1 MRKIL
6 LLILLVASSVVYG
19 QANKETLFLISNT
32 HLDTQWNWDVK
43 TTVNEYIKN
52 TLTQNMALMDKY
64 PNFMLNYEGAVKY
77 MWMKEYYPTE
87 FEKMKQYIARGQWH
101 VSGMSLDAT
110 DVMMSSAES
119 ILHSMLYANKF
130 YQRELGVRGGYDIM
144 LPDCFGFSYSLP
156 SLARHAG
163 IRGFHTAKLGW
174 GSAAYNSLPPFG
186 IWQGVDGSQIYA
198 VYKPGAYDSHEDFN
212 KDLTSD
218 ADLLKKIQENYSNYG
233 VAAQFRYVGPRG
245 DRGGGLQDNADK
257 EGENTP
263 YWLDYNAGKTDGK
276 IQVRLATPDEFFD
289 YLEQYRNPKY
299 KVWNS
304 ELPMKT
310 HGVGSYTSWGLLKR
324 WNRKNELLADAAEKA
339 SSLSYWLGVAGYP
352 TEALRDAWIRT
363 IWQQHHDGLTG
374 TSILKANEYSF
385 NEYYIANRAFGQQ
398 LANAIGTASQVL
410 DTQVEG
416 TPLVVYNPLSHN
428 RTDIVEG
435 SMACPRR
442 PYNMRVI
449 GPDGEEVLSQIT
461 GYDEKAGQVSFIFAA
476 TVPSLGYAVYDVR
489 LGERS
494 ELTSEL
500 AADESSRQLSN
511 GRYSVTINA
520 NGDIQRL
527 YDNRNS
533 RILINSAVRQ
543 QMIYDHEDT
552 WPAWEISYTDVCRTP
567 SEYVSGEA
575 DIQLVEDGPLRKSF
589 RIYRQTA
596 GSTFVQYVRMTALSD
611 RIDCVNE
618 VDWQTPERMLKVNFP
633 FYFTSPVTKDTY
645 DISLGTIQRGVRSS
659 NEYEVCGHQW
669 ADHSSSTYGVSIL
682 NDCKYGWDKPDAKN
696 LRLTLQHTP
705 SCKNYDHQANM
716 DIGPN
721 SYTYSIFPHDGK
733 WSQLTQ
739 MEAAH
744 LNQPLMGFVAP
755 RHAGSMGRTLQF
767 ASLNTDKVSIK
778 ALKKAEETDELIVR
792 VYEWCGQDQK
802 DVSIHFPAEIVS
814 AREVNAL
821 EEDYS
826 QSGNNSQFPILN
838 FQFSAD
844 SLTFDIDHYQPRTF
858 AVRLKGPSKDTD
870 LPLQGVQKAYGTPA
884 TFAYN
889 IDVMSYDKQRGNAN
903 TTYCT
908 YAYPAELIPDTMTV
922 DGVRFVMG
930 DRTDG
935 KINAMRISGTNAV
948 TLNRQAG
955 ENNLYLLMAS
965 ATEAGSNVTVAMGE
979 EEPVTV
985 EVPYYSGKIG
995 NPLSCTNLG
1004 GTYRKQN
1011 VAFVSSH
1018 AHNISG
1024 KSNETMAFMYMY
1036 KYCIPLP
1043 EGVNEVKLTCSD
1055 RKALVLAAST
1065 SASHADDLVAFTPV
1079 TTEID
1084 YMELA
1089 GDTEDNRLVPKTVTA
1104 SHQNG
1109 TNEAAKFANDKNPT
1123 TKWCATSSQSKT
1135 PYLQY
1140 VFAEPVR
1147 VDRWM
1152 VLCAASESGGFVA
1165 EAFKLQYQA
1174 EDGSWVDFA
1183 DVTSNQTNKVVRS
1196 LAEPV
1201 VATRFRLQMVH
1212 GEQGDG
1218 YTTRIYEFALYGQ
1231 TANEY
1236 ETSISEELRVKS
1248 EESAAAVYDLSG
1260 RKVQGARSK
1269 GQEDSSMFNGLKK
1282 GVYIVNGKKRILP

>member
-1 MRKIL
+1 MMRKFLLPL
-6 LLILLVASSVVYG
+6 LLVVSSVAYG

-43 TTVNEYIKN
+43 TTINEYIKN

-64 PNFMLNYEGAVKY
+64 PKFMLNYEGAIKY

-87 FEKMKQYIARGQWH
+87 YEKMKEYITRGQWH

-130 YQRELGVRGGYDIM
+130 YQREFGVRGGYDIM

-156 SLARHAG
+156 TLAKHAG
-163 IRGFHTAKLGW
+163 IKGFHTAKLGW

-198 VYKPGAYDSHEDFN
+198 VYKPGAYDTHEDFN

-218 ADLLKKIQENYSNYG
+218 ADMLKKIQENYSNYG

-245 DRGGGLQDNADK
+245 DRGGGLQDNASK

-263 YWLDYNAGKTDGK
+263 YWLDYNVGKTDGK
-276 IQVRLATPDEFFD
+276 IQVKLATPDEFFD
-289 YLEQYRNPKY
+289 YLDQYKNSKY

-310 HGVGSYTSWGLLKR
+310 HGVGSYTSWGLLKK
-324 WNRKNELLADAAEKA
+324 WNRRNELLADAAEKA
-339 SSLSYWLGVAGYP
+339 SSLSYWLGVADYP

-363 IWQQHHDGLTG
+363 IWQQHHDGITG
-374 TSILKANEYSF
+374 TSTLKANEYSY

-398 LANAIGTASQVL
+398 LTNAIGATSQML

-416 TPLVVYNPLSHN
+416 IPMVVYNPLSHN

-435 SMACPRR
+435 SMAYAQR
-442 PYNMRVI
+442 PYDMRVI

-489 LGERS
+489 LGEKS
-494 ELTSEL
+494 ELTSPL
-500 AADESSRQLSN
+500 HADEFDRQFSN

-520 NGDIQRL
+520 NGDIQKL
-527 YDNRNS
+527 YDNQNS
-533 RILINSAVRQ
+533 RTLINSAVRQ

-575 DIQLVEDGPLRKSF
+575 DIHLVEDGPLRKSF
-589 RIYRQTA
+589 RISRHTA
-596 GSTFVQYVRMTALSD
+596 GSTFIQYVRMTALSN

-618 VDWQTPERMLKVNFP
+618 VDWHTPERMLKVSFP
-633 FYFTSPVTKDTY
+633 FYFSASKDTY
-645 DISLGTIQRGVRSS
+645 DISLGTLQRGIRSS
-659 NEYEVCGHQW
+659 DEYEVCAHQW
-669 ADHSSSTYGVSIL
+669 ADHSSSAYGVSIL
-682 NDCKYGWDKPDAKN
+682 NDCKYGWDKPDTRT

-721 SYTYSIFPHDGK
+721 SYIYSIFPHDGK
-733 WSQLTQ
+733 WSQQTQ

-744 LNQPLMGFVAP
+744 LNQPLMAFVAP
-755 RHAGSMGRTLQF
+755 KHAGSMGKTLQF
-767 ASLNTDKVSIK
+767 ATLNTDQVSIK

-814 AREVNAL
+814 VREVNAL

-826 QSGNNSQFPILN
+826 QFSILN
-838 FQFSAD
+838 FQFSGD
-844 SLTFDIDHYQPRTF
+844 SLTFDIGHYQPKTF
-858 AVRLKGPSKDTD
+858 AVRLKSPSVESMAR
-870 LPLQGVQKAYGTPA
+870 GEGTPA
-884 TFAYN
+884 TLTYN
-889 IDVMSYDKQRGNAN
+889 IDVMSYDKLRGNAN
-903 TTYCT
+903 TTYST
-908 YAYPAELIPDTMTV
+908 YAYPAELISDTMVV
-922 DGVRFVMG
+922 DGVRFAMG
-930 DRTDG
+930 DRTDA
-935 KINAMRISGTNAV
+935 KTNAMRISGTNAIP
-948 TLNRQAG
+948 LNRQSG
-955 ENNLYLLMAS
+955 ENKLYLLMAS
-965 ATEAGSNVTVAMGE
+965 ATEAGSTVTVSMGE
-979 EEPVTV
+979 EDPVTV

-995 NPLSCTNLG
+995 EPLSCTNLG
-1004 GTYRKQN
+1004 SSYRKQN
-1011 VAFVSSH
+1011 VAFASSH
-1018 AHNISG
+1018 AHNISD
-1024 KSNETMAFMYMY
+1024 KSNEAMTLMYLY
-1036 KYCIPLP
+1036 KYCIALP
-1043 EGVNEVKLTCSD
+1043 EGVNEVKLSSTD
-1055 RKALVLAAST
+1055 RKTFVFAATT
-1065 SASHADDLVAFTPV
+1065 SASHTDDLVAFTPV

-1084 YMELA
+1084 YNELGA
-1089 GDTEDNRLVPKTVTA
+1089 DAEDNRLVPKSVTA
-1104 SHQNG
+1104 SYQNG
-1109 TNEAAKFANDKNPT
+1109 TNEAAKMANDKNPT

-1140 VFAEPVR
+1140 VFGEPVR

-1152 VLCAASESGGFVA
+1152 VLCAASESGGYVA
-1165 EAFKLQYQA
+1165 EAFKLQYQKD
-1174 EDGSWVDFA
+1174 DGTWVDFA
-1183 DVTSNQTNKVVRS
+1183 DITSNQTNKVSRS

-1201 VATRFRLQMVH
+1201 TATRFRLQMVH

-1231 TANEY
+1231 TVNEY
-1236 ETSISEELRVKS
+1236 ETGVEEIQDSKFKIQNN
-1248 EESAAAVYDLSG
+1248 EVYDLAG
-1260 RKVQGARSK
+1260 RRVYSNSK
-1269 GQEDSSMFNGLKK
+1269 IQNSKLKDSSLFTLHSSLKK
-1282 GVYIVNGKKRILP
+1282 GVYIVNGKKKILP

>member
-363 IWQQHHDGLTG
+363 IWQQHHDGITG
-374 TSILKANEYSF
+374 TSTLKANEYSY
-385 NEYYIANRAFGQQ
+385 NEYYIANRAFAQQ

-435 SMACPRR
+435 SMACPQR
-442 PYNMRVI
+442 PYNMKVI

-461 GYDEKAGQVSFIFAA
+461 GYDEKTGQVSFIFAA

-489 LGERS
+489 LGEKS
-494 ELTSEL
+494 ELTSAL
-500 AADESSRQLSN
+500 QADKSIRQLSN
-511 GRYSVTINA
+511 GRYNVNINV
-520 NGDIQRL
+520 NGDIQRV
-527 YDNRNS
+527 YDAQRS
-533 RILINSAVRQ
+533 RTLINSPIRQ

-567 SEYVSGEA
+567 SEYVGGEA

-618 VDWQTPERMLKVNFP
+618 VDWHTPERMLKVNFP

-755 RHAGSMGRTLQF
+755 KHAGQMGRALQF

-844 SLTFDIDHYQPRTF
+844 SLTFDIGHYQPRTF

-903 TTYCT
+903 ATYCT

-948 TLNRQAG
+948 TLNRQAD

-1135 PYLQY
+1135 PFLQY

-1201 VATRFRLQMVH
+1201 TATRFRLQMVH

-1248 EESAAAVYDLSG
+1248 EESANTAYDLSG
-1260 RKVQGARSK
+1260 RLVNLSTRQLVNS
-1269 GQEDSSMFNGLKK
+1269 LKK

>member
-1 MRKIL
+1 MKNKL
-6 LLILLVASSVVYG
+6 LLTLLVVCPMVYG

-32 HLDTQWNWDVK
+32 HLDTQWNWDIK

-64 PNFMLNYEGAVKY
+64 PNFRLNYEGAIKY

-87 FEKMKQYIARGQWH
+87 YEKMKEYIARGQWH

-130 YQRELGVRGGYDIM
+130 YQREFGVRGGYDIM

-156 SLARHAG
+156 TLAKHAG
-163 IRGFHTAKLGW
+163 IKGFHTAKLGW

-198 VYKPGAYDSHEDFN
+198 VYKPGAYDTHEDFN

-233 VAAQFRYVGPRG
+233 IAAQFRYVGPRG

-263 YWLDYNAGKTDGK
+263 YWLDYNVGKTDGK
-276 IQVRLATPDEFFD
+276 IQVKLATPDEFFE
-289 YLEQYRNPKY
+289 YLDQYKNSKY

-310 HGVGSYTSWGLLKR
+310 HGVGSYTSWGLLKK
-324 WNRKNELLADAAEKA
+324 WNRKNELIADAAEKA
-339 SSLSYWLGVAGYP
+339 SSLSYWLGVADYP
-352 TEALRDAWIRT
+352 TETLRDAWIRT
-363 IWQQHHDGLTG
+363 IWQQHHDGITG
-374 TSILKANEYSF
+374 TSTLKANEYSY
-385 NEYYIANRAFGQQ
+385 NEYYLANRTFGQQ
-398 LANAIGTASQVL
+398 LANAVGAASQVL

-416 TPLVVYNPLSHN
+416 IPMVVYNPLSHN

-435 SMACPRR
+435 SMACLQR
-442 PYNMRVI
+442 PYDMRVI

-461 GYDEKAGQVSFIFAA
+461 GYDEKVGQVSFIFAA

-489 LGERS
+489 LGEKS
-494 ELTSEL
+494 ELTSAL
-500 AADESSRQLSN
+500 HADKTLRQLSN
-511 GRYSVTINA
+511 GRYNVTVNA
-520 NGDIQRL
+520 NGDIQRV
-527 YDNRNS
+527 YDNQYS
-533 RILINSAVRQ
+533 RSLINSAIRQ

-589 RIYRQTA
+589 RICRQTA
-596 GSTFVQYVRMTALSD
+596 GSTFIQYVRMTALSD

-618 VDWQTPERMLKVNFP
+618 VDWHTPERMLKVNFP
-633 FYFTSPVTKDTY
+633 FFFTTTKDTY

-659 NEYEVCGHQW
+659 DEYEVCGHQW
-669 ADHSSSTYGVSIL
+669 ADHSSSTHGVSIL
-682 NDCKYGWDKPDAKN
+682 NDCKYGWDKPDNKT
-696 LRLTLQHTP
+696 LRLTLLHTP

-733 WSQLTQ
+733 WSQQTQ

-744 LNQPLMGFVAP
+744 LNQPLMAFVAP
-755 RHAGSMGRTLQF
+755 KHAGQMGRTLHF

-802 DVSIHFPAEIVS
+802 DVSLHFPAEIIS

-826 QSGNNSQFPILN
+826 QLPS
-838 FQFSAD
+838 D
-844 SLTFDIDHYQPRTF
+844 SKLSTQDSTLTFDIGHYQPKTF
-858 AVRLKGPSKDTD
+858 AVRLKDPSKDSG
-870 LPLQGVQKAYGTPA
+870 LPVRGGLEGAGTPA
-884 TFAYN
+884 TFTYN

-903 TTYCT
+903 TTYST
-908 YAYPAELIPDTMTV
+908 YAYPAELISDTMVV
-922 DGVRFVMG
+922 DGVRFAMG
-930 DRTDG
+930 NRTDS
-935 KINAMRISGTNAV
+935 KTNAMRISGANV
-948 TLNRQAG
+948 ITLNRQPG
-955 ENNLYLLMAS
+955 ENKLYLLMAS
-965 ATEAGSNVTVAMGE
+965 ATEAGSTVSVTMGVE
-979 EEPVTV
+979 ESVTF
-985 EVPYYSGKIG
+985 EVPYYSGKMG
-995 NPLSCTNLG
+995 MPLSCTNLASS
-1004 GTYRKQN
+1004 YRKQN
-1011 VAFVSSH
+1011 VAFASSH
-1018 AHNISG
+1018 AHNVSG

-1036 KYCIPLP
+1036 KYCISLP
-1043 EGVNEVKLTCSD
+1043 EGVNEVRLSSTD
-1055 RKALVLAAST
+1055 RKTLVFAATT
-1065 SASHADDLVAFTPV
+1065 SASHTDDLVAFTPL

-1084 YMELA
+1084 YNELGA
-1089 GDTEDNRLVPKTVTA
+1089 NADDNRLVPKTVTA

-1109 TNEAAKFANDKNPT
+1109 TNEAGKFANDKNPT

-1140 VFAEPVR
+1140 TFAEPVR

-1152 VLCAASESGGFVA
+1152 VLCAASESGGYVA

-1174 EDGSWVDFA
+1174 DDDTWVDFA
-1183 DVTSNQTNKVVRS
+1183 DISSNQVNKVVS
-1196 LAEPV
+1196 TLGEPV
-1201 VATRFRLQMVH
+1201 TATRFRLQMVH

-1231 TANEY
+1231 TASEY
-1236 ETSISEELRVKS
+1236 ETGVGEIQDSRFKIQNNE
-1248 EESAAAVYDLSG
+1248 VYDLAG

-1269 GQEDSSMFNGLKK
+1269 VQDDSSLFTLHSSLKK
-1282 GVYIVNGKKRILP
+1282 GIYIVNGQKRILP

>member
-1 MRKIL
+1 MRKL
-6 LLILLVASSVVYG
+6 LLLLLVVSSVAYG

-43 TTVNEYIKN
+43 TTINEYIRN

-64 PNFMLNYEGAVKY
+64 PHFMLNYEGAIKY

-87 FEKMKQYIARGQWH
+87 FEKLKQYISRGQWH
-101 VSGMSLDAT
+101 VSGMSIDAT

-119 ILHSMLYANKF
+119 LLHSMLYANKF
-130 YQRELGVRGGYDIM
+130 YQREFGVRGGYDIM
-144 LPDCFGFSYSLP
+144 LPDCFGFSYALP
-156 SLARHAG
+156 SLAKHAG
-163 IRGFHTAKLGW
+163 IKGFHSQKLSW
-174 GSAAYNSLPPFG
+174 GSAAYDNLPPFG

-198 VYKPGAYDSHEDFN
+198 IYKPGAYDAHEDYN

-218 ADLLKKIQENYSNYG
+218 TETLRKIQDNYNSYG
-233 VAAQFRYVGPRG
+233 VAARIRYVGTRG
-245 DRGGGLQDNADK
+245 DRGGGMKDNAGE

-263 YWLDYNAGKTDGK
+263 YWLDYNAGKTDGRIHVK
-276 IQVRLATPDEFFD
+276 LATPDEIFD
-289 YLEQYRNPKY
+289 YLDQYKNSKY

-339 SSLSYWLGVAGYP
+339 SSLSYWLGTADYP

-363 IWQQHHDGLTG
+363 IWQQHHDGITG
-374 TSILKANEYSF
+374 TSTLKANEYSY

-410 DTQVEG
+410 DTQVKG

-435 SMACPRR
+435 SMACTHR
-442 PYNMRVI
+442 PYCMRVM

-489 LGERS
+489 MDEKS
-494 ELTSEL
+494 ELISAL
-500 AADESSRQLSN
+500 SADDLSRQLSN

-520 NGDIQRL
+520 NGDIQKV
-527 YDNRNS
+527 YDIQHS
-533 RILINSAVRQ
+533 RTLINSAIRQ

-552 WPAWEISYTDVCRTP
+552 WPAWEISYTDVCRKP
-567 SEYVSGEA
+567 SEYVSGDA

-589 RIYRQTA
+589 RICRQTA
-596 GSTFVQYVRMTALSD
+596 GSTFVQYVRMTALSN

-618 VDWQTPERMLKVNFP
+618 VDWHTPERMLKVNFP
-633 FYFTSPVTKDTY
+633 FYFSATKDTY
-645 DISLGTIQRGVRSS
+645 DISLGTIQRGARSS
-659 NEYEVCGHQW
+659 DEYEVCGHQW
-669 ADHSSSTYGVSIL
+669 ADHSSTAYGVSIL

-696 LRLTLQHTP
+696 LRLTLLHTP

-721 SYTYSIFPHDGK
+721 IYTYSIFPHDGK
-733 WSQLTQ
+733 WSQQTQ
-739 MEAAH
+739 MEAAR
-744 LNQPLMGFVAP
+744 LNQPLLGFVASK
-755 RHAGSMGRTLQF
+755 HAGQMGRTLQF
-767 ASLNTDKVSIK
+767 ALLSTDKVCIK

-792 VYEWCGQDQK
+792 VYEWCGLDQK

-821 EEDYS
+821 EEDD
-826 QSGNNSQFPILN
+826 NSQLSSVN
-838 FQFSAD
+838 CQLSGD
-844 SLTFDIDHYQPRTF
+844 SLTFDIGHYQPRTF
-858 AVRLKGPSKDTD
+858 AVRLKSPSVENTEH
-870 LPLQGVQKAYGTPA
+870 GEGSPA
-884 TFAYN
+884 AITYN
-889 IDVMSYDKQRGNAN
+889 IDLMSYDKQRGNAN
-903 TTYCT
+903 STYST
-908 YAYPAELIPDTMTV
+908 YAYPAELIPDTMLI
-922 DGVRFVMG
+922 DGVRFAMG
-930 DRTDG
+930 NRADG
-935 KINAMRISGTNAV
+935 KANAMRISGSNAII
-948 TLNRQAG
+948 LSRQPG

-965 ATEAGSNVTVAMGE
+965 ATEAGSTVSVSMGDE
-979 EEPVTV
+979 ESVSI

-995 NPLSCTNLG
+995 EPLSCTNMG
-1004 GTYRKQN
+1004 SSYRKQN
-1011 VAFVSSH
+1011 VAFASSH

-1043 EGVNEVKLTCSD
+1043 DGVNEVSLTSID
-1055 RKALVLAAST
+1055 RRTFVFAATT
-1065 SASHADDLVAFTPV
+1065 SASHADDVVAFTPV

-1084 YMELA
+1084 YKELA
-1089 GDTEDNRLVPKTVTA
+1089 VDTEDNRLIPKSVTA

-1109 TNEAAKFANDKNPT
+1109 TNEAAKYANDKNPS

-1152 VLCAASESGGFVA
+1152 VLCAASESGGYVA
-1165 EAFKLQYQA
+1165 EAFKLQYQTA
-1174 EDGSWVDFA
+1174 EGTWVDFVNIA
-1183 DVTSNQTNKVVRS
+1183 SNQTNKVVGS
-1196 LAEPV
+1196 LNDPV
-1201 VATRFRLQMVH
+1201 TATRFRLQMVH

-1231 TANEY
+1231 TASEY
-1236 ETSISEELRVKS
+1236 ETSISEELRVRS
-1248 EESAAAVYDLSG
+1248 DESAAAVYDLSG
-1260 RKVQGARSK
+1260 RRIMFNGQRS
-1269 GQEDSSMFNGLKK
+1269 MANGLKK
-1282 GVYIVNGKKRILP
+1282 GIYISNGEKILVR